1 MSLDKIE
8 NPAER
13 TVYTMAFDLVDF
25 AKKAGLVVTI
35 ETVPLEPLAM
45 GNYKLTTEVRSARHA
60 HTQPGKGPEAAVQM
74 MPLMRT
80 GTFIPIAILHEEWAQ
95 RNHSQSLARLAE
107 RGGLD
112 ATEALA
118 IIEKRRWHR
127 VDHDTALVAV
137 MRYVDAYAAEL
148 LPPAPLDYESS
159 GACAYVCF
167 AANGNCI
174 IWSTNQQQVADAA
187 AKYGRPYI
195 PLYGPKA
202 GEVTSL
208 AASDVLAERARQI
221 SAEGW
226 IHEHDDE
233 HVNDEIAAM
242 ACYYAMPPGARDW
255 PAAETGYGAT
265 WGEAI
270 RPENWNFQSGD
281 RRRELVKAAALA
293 LAEIERM
300 DRAAAKGGA

>member
-1 MSLDKIE
+1 MTETQFHNSQAIQRAAGHLL
-8 NPAER
+8 AL
-13 TVYTMAFDLVDF
+13 ASQ
-25 AKKAGLVVTI
+25 AGLVVTI
-35 ETVPLEPLAM
+35 ETVPQQPLAM
-45 GNYKLTTEVRSARHA
+45 GNYSMAVNVREARHA
-60 HTQPGKGPEAAVQM
+60 PVQPSKAPEAPVQM
-74 MPLMRT
+74 MRLMRT
-80 GTFIPIAILHEEWAQ
+80 GTFIPFDILHEEWAQ
-95 RNHSQSLARLAE
+95 RNHSHSLARLAE

-127 VDHDTALVAV
+127 MDHDTALVAV
-137 MRYVDAYAAEL
+137 MRYVDAYAAEQ

-202 GEVTSL
+202 GEVNSL

-226 IHEHDDE
+226 THEHDDE

-255 PAAETGYGAT
+255 PATETSYGTT

-270 RPENWNFQSGD
+270 RPKHWNFQSGD